1 MKNTCSKICS
11 FEQFVRIFVSL
22 STSNKYT
29 NMKLSQLAL
38 QKINTTQ
45 VRLRLAMQFDCT
57 ERWISQL
64 IKENDTDG
72 DLTKA
77 SALNIIREQTG
88 LTDEEILE
96 TEAATA
102 GK

>member
-1 MKNTCSKICS
+1 MRLTQK
-11 FEQFVRIFVSL
+11 
-22 STSNKYT
+22 
-29 NMKLSQLAL
+29 AL
-38 QKINTTQ
+38 QQINTTQ

-64 IKENDTDG
+64 IKENQSDG

-88 LTDEEILE
+88 LSDAEILE
-96 TEAATA
+96 EDKQTEPAA
-102 GK
+102 K

>member
-1 MKNTCSKICS
+1 M
-11 FEQFVRIFVSL
+11 RL
-22 STSNKYT
+22 SAT
-29 NMKLSQLAL
+29 AL

-64 IKENDTDG
+64 IKENQNDG

-77 SALNIIREQTG
+77 SAMQIIREQTG
-88 LTDEEILE
+88 LTDQEILVE
-96 TEAATA
+96 ETTEAEPA
-102 GK
+102 K

>member
-1 MKNTCSKICS
+1 M
-11 FEQFVRIFVSL
+11 R
-22 STSNKYT
+22 
-29 NMKLSQLAL
+29 LSQKAL
-38 QKINTTQ
+38 QLINTSK

-64 IKENDTDG
+64 IKENQQDG

-77 SALNIIREQTG
+77 SALNIIREHTG
-88 LTDEEILE
+88 LSDDEILE
-96 TEAATA
+96 EGEAVTV

>member
-1 MKNTCSKICS
+1 M
-11 FEQFVRIFVSL
+11 RL
-22 STSNKYT
+22 SAT
-29 NMKLSQLAL
+29 AL

-64 IKENDTDG
+64 IKENNNDG

-77 SALNIIREQTG
+77 SAMQIIREQTG
-88 LTDEEILE
+88 LTDSEILE
-96 TEAATA
+96 DEKEHEQTA
-102 GK
+102 K